1 MEDEK
6 QSAEL
11 PREQENP
18 QPQLGYGHPAHK
30 PDPDATYAFEPGQW
44 RVLPV
49 RKDKRWRVPC

>member
-18 QPQLGYGHPAHK
+18 PQLGYGHPAHK

-49 RKDKRWRVPC
+49 RKDKRWRVPG